1 MITAGWIIYATDS
14 SDEGKAEAKAWSRAQ
29 GFTPDDVR
37 IVIREEQQCLVIA
50 KRSVSPK
57 ATSLTPA

>member
-1 MITAGWIIYATDS
+1 MIEAGWVIFATDA
-14 SDEGKAEAKAWSRAQ
+14 SDEGRAEAKAWCRAQ
-29 GFTPDDVR
+29 GFTVEDVR
-37 IVIREEQQCLVIA
+37 IAIREEKQCLVIA